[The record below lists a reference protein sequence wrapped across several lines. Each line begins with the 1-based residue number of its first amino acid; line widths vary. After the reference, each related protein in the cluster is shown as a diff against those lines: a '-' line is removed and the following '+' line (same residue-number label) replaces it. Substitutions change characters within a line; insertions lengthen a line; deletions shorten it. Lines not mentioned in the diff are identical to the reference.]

1 MRAVRELVV
10 AEDVAAPAS
19 AVWDLVTD
27 WERQGEWILFT
38 RVRVVAG
45 DGRSAG
51 SVVVAVTGIGDL
63 GVVDTFTVTGYDE
76 AARRVDVRH
85 TGLVVTGDSSF
96 VVTETG
102 PTSCRFTWT
111 EGLELPF
118 GRLGA
123 LGWPVLRPVMAA
135 GFGASVRRL
144 GRLAEAEFSG
154 SRAAGTVGGA
164 R

>member
-1 MRAVRELVV
+1 MRTVRDLVIIQ
-10 AEDVAAPAS
+10 DIAAPS
-19 AVWDLVTD
+19 QAVWDLVTD
-27 WERQGEWILFT
+27 WERQREWILFT

-51 SVVVAVTGIGDL
+51 SVVVAVTGIGDV

-76 AARRVDVRH
+76 SARRVDVRH

-102 PTSCRFTWT
+102 PDSCRFTWT

-123 LGWPVLRPVMAA
+123 LGWPVLKPVMTA
-135 GFGASVRRL
+135 GFGASVKRL
-144 GRLAEAEFSG
+144 GRLAES
-154 SRAAGTVGGA
+154 VGGPQ
-164 R
+164 